1 MRLSKSTVLLLV
13 CMIVLSMFLANVAN
27 LLSTAQKYEPKY
39 FNEKNKLTMT
49 DKNEHLIWFLQIS
62 DIHISVFRDQLRTTE
77 FKEFCEYI
85 VKIFKPPVVLAS
97 GDLTDAKTHDG
108 IGSNQIQNE
117 WVEYKNILSS
127 LNISQHTQWLDI
139 RGNHD
144 NFNVLNL
151 ESRENYFANFSIQG
165 KANPRSYMYQLE
177 KNGDVYSF
185 IAVDACLQPGPR
197 RPFNFVGMLDDVEI
211 TVINNIVKQIESSN
225 SKYTIWFGHFP
236 TSCILSQ
243 EPGGIRSLIGKH
255 DHALA
260 YLCGHLHTLGGAIPK
275 MYTLQHAGF
284 LELELGDWKDNR
296 MFRLLAIDHGL
307 LSFIDVKHRN
317 WPVVLITNPKHAL
330 YIMPQKENLEVIT
343 ESTHIRLLIF
353 SLAEIDVVKVQIN
366 SEGWIEC
373 QHVEGPLYVAP
384 WNPKKYNTGL
394 HIINVYVSDGEGG
407 RKIHSQPFSLD
418 GTRLSFGLLPRLVLM
433 TNASTFFKFMFWC
446 MIIFAVAPLLMMKL
460 IHYRDIKKGKVK
472 KRNGNTGYIRSWFR
486 KIWILSSVDRI
497 FWPLVLYPI
506 YLTVGPWSIGY
517 IVEDRVGAI
526 FAWGIYVDGVFL
538 PGSFTYAYGF
548 IQLLTFQFPVT
559 CILAHA
565 VDCRIRALIQKRKL
579 SYVTKLTL
587 HLPFLMV
594 IILQLIMAY
603 NFWLAYGTLAFIIGP
618 LRTWSIIIAIGLW
631 IMMLSL
637 PEDCTWDAAKVWSYT
652 FKHMEESTLTS
663 CSNAFK

>member
-13 CMIVLSMFLANVAN
+13 CMIVLSMLLANVAN
-27 LLSTAQKYEPKY
+27 LLSTAQKYEQKY

-49 DKNEHLIWFLQIS
+49 DRNEHLIWFLQIS
-62 DIHISVFRDQLRTTE
+62 DIHISVFRDKFRTTE
-77 FKEFCEYI
+77 FREFCEYI
-85 VKIFKPPVVLAS
+85 IKVFKPPIVLAS
-97 GDLTDAKTHDG
+97 GDLTDAKTQDG
-108 IGSNQIQNE
+108 VGSNQIENE
-117 WVEYKNILSS
+117 WVEYRNILTS

-165 KANPRSYMYQLE
+165 KANPRSYLYQLE

-185 IAVDACLQPGPR
+185 IAVDACSQPGPR
-197 RPFNFVGMLDDVEI
+197 RPFNFVGMLDDVEL
-211 TVINNIVKQIESSN
+211 TVINNMVKQIESSN

-243 EPGGIRSLIGKH
+243 EPGGIRSLIREH
-255 DHALA
+255 DHSLA
-260 YLCGHLHTLGGAIPK
+260 YLCGHLHTLGGAIPE
-275 MYTLQHAGF
+275 MYTLQHGGF

-307 LSFIDVKHRN
+307 VSFVDVKHQN

-330 YIMPQKENLEVIT
+330 YVMPQKENLEVIT
-343 ESTHIRLLIF
+343 DSTHIRLLVF
-353 SLAEIDVVKVQIN
+353 SIAQIQEVKVQIN
-366 SEGWIEC
+366 SEGWVEC

-384 WNPKKYNTGL
+384 WEPKKYNTGL
-394 HIINVYVSDGEGG
+394 HIIKVYVSESEGG

-433 TNASTFFKFMFWC
+433 TNASSFFKFMFWC
-446 MIIFAVAPLLMMKL
+446 MIIFTVAPLLVTKF
-460 IHYRDIKKGKVK
+460 IHYRVIKKGKVK
-472 KRNGNTGYIRSWFR
+472 KRIGNTGYIQSLCR
-486 KIWILSSVDRI
+486 KMWILSSVDRI

-526 FAWGIYVDGVFL
+526 FAWGIYVDGVLL

-548 IQLLTFQFPVT
+548 IQLLTFQLPLT

-565 VDCRIRALIQKRKL
+565 MDCRIRAHIQKRKL
-579 SYVTKLTL
+579 PYFTKLTL

-594 IILQLIMAY
+594 IIVQLITAY

-637 PEDCTWDAAKVWSYT
+637 PEDCTWDATKIW
-652 FKHMEESTLTS
+652 
-663 CSNAFK
+663 AFK